1 MDRTFRI
8 SRVSV
13 ACQLGSI
20 RWQRIFNNVSIH
32 NVSIHNVSIH
42 RTQPQRVPMT
52 MSLGVW
58 NSIWTK
64 EWRSEEN

>member
-20 RWQRIFNNVSIH
+20 RWQRILN

-52 MSLGVW
+52 MSLGVS